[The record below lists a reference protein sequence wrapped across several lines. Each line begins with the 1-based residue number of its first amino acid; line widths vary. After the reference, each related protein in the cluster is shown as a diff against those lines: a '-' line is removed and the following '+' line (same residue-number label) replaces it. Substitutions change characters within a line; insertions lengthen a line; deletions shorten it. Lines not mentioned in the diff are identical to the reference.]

1 VIVLEDLTGL
11 LEGIIR
17 ELQSP
22 AMAFLIAGFFLAF
35 FKSELKLPEAIY
47 NFTIFMLLMRIG
59 MAGGLEIKEAGIA
72 GLAAM
77 AIPALF
83 CVVIGIA
90 IVLLGSLTLAKL
102 PGIKK
107 DDAMGTAGLFGA
119 VSGATLMAGM
129 LALEQAGI
137 PFEGWVPA
145 LYPFMDIPALITAVI
160 VGNLY
165 LRKSSKSGEKFNLK
179 IVKSIARES
188 ISGFAISAMIVGLL
202 LGIFTSPEKV
212 FEGFYDPLFR
222 GFLSILMLI
231 LGMDAAKHIKSLVS
245 VGHWYVLYA
254 LLGPFVHGFIGFGF
268 GYLAHLL
275 TGLSPGGVIMLAI
288 IAASNSDISGPPTIR
303 GGLPSANPAAYIG
316 ASTSLGTPVALVFC
330 VPFFTTLGMAVFG
343 L

>member
-1 VIVLEDLTGL
+1 MESLLSLLGGIV
-11 LEGIIR
+11 R

-59 MAGGLEIKEAGIA
+59 MAGGLEIKEAGIE

-83 CVVIGIA
+83 CAVVGIA

-102 PGIKK
+102 PGIRK

-145 LYPFMDIPALITAVI
+145 LYPFMDIPALITAII
-160 VGNLY
+160 VGNFY
-165 LRKSSKSGEKFNLK
+165 LRKNSKSGEKFSLK
-179 IVKSIARES
+179 LVKSIARES
-188 ISGFAISAMIVGLL
+188 IGGFAISAMIVGLF
-202 LGIFTSPEKV
+202 LGIFTSPERV

-231 LGMDAAKHIKSLVS
+231 LGMDAAKHLKSLVS
-245 VGHWYVLYA
+245 VGHWYALYG
-254 LLGPFVHGFIGFGF
+254 LLAPFVHGFIGFGF

-330 VPFFTTLGMAVFG
+330 IPFFITLGMAVFG